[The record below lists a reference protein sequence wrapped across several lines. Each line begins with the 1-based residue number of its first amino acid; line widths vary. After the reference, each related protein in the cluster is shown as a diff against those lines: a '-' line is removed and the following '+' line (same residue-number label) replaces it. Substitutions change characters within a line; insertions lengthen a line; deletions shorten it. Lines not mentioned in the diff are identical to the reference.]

1 VFDRLMP
8 QPGIPREDAPGMASI
23 LLVDDEPS
31 ARLTLGLLLKR
42 RGHQVHEVDGVA
54 AASAALGERAF
65 DVVITD
71 LWMPDGHGLD
81 VLQEARARCPESNV
95 ILLTAHPGW
104 ESAKE
109 AMRLGAFDYFE
120 KGQEPDGL
128 FRRIDKALDEQAS
141 RARVGPARA
150 EPAAALPRPTADGE
164 RRYLSVLFADMR
176 ESMELLARRDLDEAR
191 QVLDGVI
198 ERMMDAVHGAGGTV
212 NQVMGDGIM
221 ALFGAPDRQRDHAVR
236 ACRAALRMQE
246 AVARYAARERDRRG
260 GPMQIRVGINSGEV
274 IVRAV
279 GSDLRWDYTAVGM
292 PTHIAARM
300 EQLATPGAILITAET
315 DRLVAGAMRTRPLG
329 RMAVKG
335 LAEGVEA
342 FELLGLRPRPEAE
355 PWIVAPPLRPRL
367 ST

>member
-1 VFDRLMP
+1 MT
-8 QPGIPREDAPGMASI
+8 QGMAHI
-23 LLVDDEPS
+23 LVVDDEAS

-42 RGHQVHEVDGVA
+42 RGHLVQEADGVA
-54 AASAALGERAF
+54 AAALALDGAPF
-65 DVVITD
+65 DVIITD
-71 LWMPDGHGLD
+71 LRMPDGEGLD
-81 VLQEARARCPESNV
+81 VLQTARARCPDANV

-128 FRRIDKALDEQAS
+128 FQRIDKALEEQAS
-141 RARVGPARA
+141 RRR
-150 EPAAALPRPTADGE
+150 ALPERLDLVPLPPRPIPDGE
-164 RRYLSVLFADMR
+164 RRYLTVLFADMR

-191 QVLDGVI
+191 LVLDGVI

-221 ALFGAPDRQRDHAVR
+221 ALFGAPGTQHDHAVQ
-236 ACRAALRMQE
+236 ACRAALRMQHSVADYAE
-246 AVARYAARERDRRG
+246 ALRRG
-260 GPMQIRVGINSGEV
+260 HDVRVQIRVGINSGEV

-300 EQLATPGAILITAET
+300 EQIATPGAIFVTRET
-315 DRLVAGAMRTRPLG
+315 RELVAGEMRTRPIG
-329 RMAVKG
+329 PVVVKG
-335 LAEGVEA
+335 LTERLEA
-342 FELLGLRPRPEAE
+342 YEILGLREAPESAASGSYA
-355 PWIVAPPLRPRL
+355 IA
-367 ST
+367 